1 MVSGESGQIIS
12 LSGAEAQTGR
22 GLARGRAQTQGITLA
37 GSCGDGVGGS
47 GPEDGSFSESPGW
60 GLVHLDPG
68 PFQGLAPSLL
78 EGLPGSSL
86 LELATGDSGGG
97 ASRERGGSGS
107 VLEGAWLGLPRS
119 PHSAHTP

>member
-1 MVSGESGQIIS
+1 MGLS
-12 LSGAEAQTGR
+12 L
-22 GLARGRAQTQGITLA
+22 
-37 GSCGDGVGGS
+37 
-47 GPEDGSFSESPGW
+47 ESPGW